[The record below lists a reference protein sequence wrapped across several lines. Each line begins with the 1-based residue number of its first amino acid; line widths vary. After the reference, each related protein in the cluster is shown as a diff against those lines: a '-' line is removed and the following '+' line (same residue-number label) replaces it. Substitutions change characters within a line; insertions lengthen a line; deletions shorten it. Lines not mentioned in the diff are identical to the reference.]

1 MQDAVSIT
9 PALCVTHY
17 TGTMSALLALGLF
30 PAEVFPTL
38 PKRTN
43 AAWLDHAG
51 RLMAADPS
59 KSGYLTSPR
68 HSVLCW
74 VKRLKGGTFEVGVQH
89 TREQQQ
95 AAIQARAMRPH
106 L

>member
-17 TGTMSALLALGLF
+17 TGTMSALLALGLV
-30 PAEVFPTL
+30 PAEVFPI
-38 PKRTN
+38 PSKRTKT
-43 AAWLDHAG
+43 AWPDHAG
-51 RLMAADPS
+51 RMVAAETS
-59 KSGYLTSPR
+59 KSGYAPDPW

-74 VKRLKGGTFEVGVQH
+74 VKRIKGGTFEVAVQH

-95 AAIQARAMRPH
+95 AAIQARVMRPYQ
-106 L
+106 